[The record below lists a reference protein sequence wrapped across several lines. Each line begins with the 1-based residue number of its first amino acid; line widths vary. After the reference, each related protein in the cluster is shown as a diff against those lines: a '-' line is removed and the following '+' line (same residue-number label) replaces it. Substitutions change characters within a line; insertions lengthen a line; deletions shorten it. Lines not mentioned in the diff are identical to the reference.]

1 MIFFD
6 GFKKS
11 RRDVIRDNQRQ
22 GKEGEE
28 YVRRKYE
35 MNGYKLDKTGR
46 GHDWKAT
53 RRDWLT
59 GKKETIYI
67 ENKTGNSKLSELQKR
82 KKHSLGKRYVVER
95 QIPTTFGLVEK
106 RTDSYSD
113 RSNDKKSNKFSGL
126 FGSSSYGSLL
136 GTGSSKRSSKKSSS
150 GLFGS
155 SSYGSLLG
163 TGSSKRSSKK
173 SSSGLFGSSSYDSLL
188 GNGSSKRR
196 SRKKSNPSF
205 W

>member
-1 MIFFD
+1 
-6 GFKKS
+6 
-11 RRDVIRDNQRQ
+11 
-22 GKEGEE
+22 
-28 YVRRKYE
+28 
-35 MNGYKLDKTGR
+35 MNGYKVDNTGR
-46 GHDWKAT
+46 GHDLKST
-53 RRDWLT
+53 KRDWLT

-126 FGSSSYGSLL
+126 FGSSSY
-136 GTGSSKRSSKKSSS
+136 
-150 GLFGS
+150 
-155 SSYGSLLG
+155 
-163 TGSSKRSSKK
+163 
-173 SSSGLFGSSSYDSLL
+173 DSLL